1 MEEIEDLEASIYF
14 LENNEIYRTEKP
26 YHLQYPISGVERSN
40 LRTQKNEHIPIRDLR
55 GREDEISFENNGIAI
70 LEMETS
76 MTYEEFNDKEK
87 LKNVYCEEVGNA
99 LLQYTGAKEVQI
111 YDFDVRSCCLLLF
124 YHLTKFNILLLG
136 TASASWLPLLSHPT
150 ITARYPACSCS
161 SRRKVLSLFGS
172 ASTNLYKIPHVIV
185 LIPLY
190 EGSMGTKQVLF
201 FNGNIFTSSKDP
213 QNQDSACH

>member
-1 MEEIEDLEASIYF
+1 MPGTPRAGMEEIEDLEASIYF

-111 YDFDVRSCCLLLF
+111 YDFDVRRRLPGFPFSV
-124 YHLTKFNILLLG
+124 IQ
-136 TASASWLPLLSHPT
+136 PLLQD
-150 ITARYPACSCS
+150 IQPA
-161 SRRKVLSLFGS
+161 L
-172 ASTNLYKIPHVIV
+172 AAHIPHVIV